1 MGKKFE
7 IQAINYALY
16 DLRNK
21 KKVTLKE
28 AAKALRISKLHLKL
42 IERGYLHVSKRLQP
56 RFITYYHL
64 NINFFKNNTTYIS
77 PVEVTYEDPELDKKI
92 RANIKKKK
100 TKIVSGVIS
109 IAMIGLLALGL
120 YYYNRQNVSPRDVW
134 TKEYTA
140 FREQL
145 INSEFTYEEPSTEYP
160 GDINYV
166 FDQGKTKN
174 CSYRINMPGRETHAA
189 GMFVN
194 ITYRYVHVNV
204 SVYNHK
210 KILEIETDV
219 GKQYQNPHY
228 YAICTYTKKGEY
240 NLPKVYLEGET
251 GFKDYYPE
259 SQEYKNFYSLFFGEE
274 GYESYIELIDGFLQ
288 EYGFNYKYDQLLDDT
303 QKISE
308 HEVFDFGLG
317 FRLIL
322 FPSILLVLTL
332 SIFVYALFKGRKIKP
347 KKVKARPYVV
357 HKTEYTADAALV
369 YRSVPNDTKFP
380 MIVPEFILRIVA
392 LGFLLVASM
401 GMIWLTQATLVVQDS
416 IIFEIGGPNI
426 SNLFV
431 AGITLAFFLK
441 LDVYH
446 KRGNRELLENIM
458 MLFVFGLMFYI
469 AECLTYACISSQSSI
484 YAKFAGLLT
493 TLLPGNIIWNLMM
506 YSLIFF
512 FLFTLPKKLEDAPHK
527 VLIWRLGS
535 VIPSLLLLV
544 AFIYKGTFQG
554 VMSPY
559 ISFLFH
565 TNGILSTAFAIF
577 YLYALFFFQQYVSLK
592 YGKDFTKVFLDSRRY
607 ALNKNIIAC
616 IVLLVLSGVDLLFYF
631 YLPYNSL
638 NLGHNWI
645 IAILI
650 PFILFY
656 RPHIGKRSP
665 KWDLAYTLMYVVCLT
680 AGFVV
685 SFNMIAN
692 TLDLSQISQ
701 IIS

>member
-1 MGKKFE
+1 MKKNFE
-7 IQAINYALY
+7 IQAINRALY

-21 KKVTLKE
+21 KKATLKE

-42 IERGYLHVSKRLQP
+42 IERGYLHVSERLQP

-100 TKIVSGVIS
+100 TKIISGTIS

-120 YYYNRQNVSPRDVW
+120 YYYNRQNIKPREMW
-134 TKEYTA
+134 TNEYTA

-145 INSEFTYEEPSTEYP
+145 INNEYTYEEPSTEYP
-160 GDINYV
+160 DDINYV

-174 CSYRINMPGRETHAA
+174 LAYRINMPGKDIHAA
-189 GMFVN
+189 GTFIN
-194 ITYRYVHVNV
+194 ITYKYINV
-204 SVYNHK
+204 SAWAYNHK
-210 KILEIETDV
+210 KVLEIETDV
-219 GKQYQNPHY
+219 GKLYQNPHY

-240 NLPKVYLEGET
+240 NLPKVSLEGED

-259 SQEYKNFYSLFFGEE
+259 SQEYKYFYNLLFGAE
-274 GYESYIELIDGFLQ
+274 GYEYYIDSIDEFLQ
-288 EYGFNYKYDQLLDDT
+288 EAGFNYKYDQLLDDS
-303 QKISE
+303 QRISE
-308 HEVFDFGLG
+308 HEVSGFNLG

-322 FPSILLVLTL
+322 FPSILLAFTL
-332 SIFVYALFKGRKIKP
+332 SVFAYALIKGRKIKP
-347 KKVKARPYVV
+347 KKVKAKPYVV

-369 YRSVPNDTKFP
+369 YRSVPNDIKFP
-380 MIVPEFILRIVA
+380 MVVPEFVLRVLA
-392 LGFLLVASM
+392 LGLLLIASM
-401 GMIWLTQATLVVQDS
+401 GTIWLTQATLVVQDS
-416 IIFEIGGPNI
+416 IILEIGGANI
-426 SNLFV
+426 SNFLV

-446 KRGNRELLENIM
+446 KRGNRELLENIT
-458 MLFVFGLMFYI
+458 MLFVFGLMFYV
-469 AECLTYACISSQSSI
+469 AECLTYACISSQGSI

-592 YGKDFTKVFLDSRRY
+592 YGKDFTRVFLDSRRY

-665 KWDLAYTLMYVVCLT
+665 KWDLIYTLMYVVCLT
-680 AGFVV
+680 AGFIV